1 MELPEG
7 RVTGLVGKNGAGKST
22 VLRLILGLVKP
33 DEGSAGGLLLAM
45 VGLAVSYQI
54 SLRIIQKEDL

>member
-7 RVTGLVGKNGAGKST
+7 RVTGLVGKNGVGKST

-33 DEGSAGGLLLAM
+33 DEGSAGGLLLA
-45 VGLAVSYQI
+45 VSYQI